1 MLGVEKNPMADSV
14 LYKDASVQHQL
25 YKTNEIAHAAHTLA
39 VTNAKF
45 LCKFNYGTDGNDR
58 IVDMELSDDLL
69 EFLYPALIEG
79 HEKLVQKKQ
88 KREEEIFRKFNQ
100 NSVNQIKRV
109 KYDKPWT
116 IVWWKD
122 GQITRSK
129 CAENDVW
136 SESAGFNACVAKR
149 YFQTAGAYN
158 KVLKT
163 YCKCEGNCHGAGGDT
178 PYEHG
183 YQMGYKAGAFDT
195 EIKEQD
201 KAFADGRNLG
211 YEEGYNV
218 GYDNGY
224 DDGCAAA
231 ETEAYNE
238 GYDAGRAYERSLI
251 VEEKDSK
258 N

>member
-1 MLGVEKNPMADSV
+1 MIGVEKNPVADSV

-25 YKTNEIAHAAHTLA
+25 YKTDEVARAAHQLA
-39 VTNAKF
+39 AVNAKF
-45 LCKFNYGTDGNDR
+45 LAKFNYGTDACDR
-58 IVDMELSDDLL
+58 IVDMELDKDLL
-69 EFLYPALIEG
+69 ENLYDALIDG
-79 HEKLVQKKQ
+79 HEKLVQEKQ
-88 KREEEIFRKFNQ
+88 KCEEEVRRKFNQ

-136 SESAGFNACVAKR
+136 SEAAGFNACVAKR

-163 YCKCEGNCHGAGGDT
+163 YCTDVHNDKITSWQDGYDT
-178 PYEHG
+178 G
-183 YQMGYKAGAFDT
+183 Y
-195 EIKEQD
+195 
-201 KAFADGRNLG
+201 ADGREDG
-211 YEEGYNV
+211 YYEGRED
-218 GYDNGY
+218 GYDEGFE
-224 DDGCAAA
+224 DGQ
-231 ETEAYNE
+231 N
-238 GYDAGRAYERSLI
+238 YERQERKEMKS
-251 VEEKDSK
+251 E

>member
-1 MLGVEKNPMADSV
+1 MLGIEKNPIPDSV

-25 YKTNEIAHAAHTLA
+25 YETNEIARAARQLA

-45 LCKFNYGTDGNDR
+45 LGKFNYSTDVNDR
-58 IVDMELSDDLL
+58 IVNMELSDDLL
-69 EFLYPALIEG
+69 ENIYAALVDG
-79 HEKLVQKKQ
+79 HEKLIQEKKQ
-88 KREEEIFRKFNQ
+88 RDEKVRRRFNE

-122 GQITRSK
+122 GDVTRSK
-129 CAENDVW
+129 CADSDVY

-163 YCKCEGNCHGAGGDT
+163 YCKNDGNGGNGSQ
-178 PYEHG
+178 YKHG
-183 YQMGYKAGAFDT
+183 YQTGYEDGFEAAKRKKYEDMSR
-195 EIKEQD
+195 EYD
-201 KAFADGRNLG
+201 SGRNLG
-211 YEEGYNV
+211 YEEGY
-218 GYDNGY
+218 
-224 DDGCAAA
+224 DDGYAAA
-231 ETEAYNE
+231 EVDAYNE
-238 GYDAGRAYERSLI
+238 GYDEGQKYERQLQK
-251 VEEKDSK
+251 ETNFE

>member
-1 MLGVEKNPMADSV
+1 MIDVEKCKTPDTAFYRSDAVTHLDVKVAD
-14 LYKDASVQHQL
+14 LAKTAHQL
-25 YKTNEIAHAAHTLA
+25 ASL
-39 VTNAKF
+39 NAKF
-45 LCKFNYGTDGNDR
+45 LAKFNYATDYAGN
-58 IVDMELSDDLL
+58 IMDMELSDDLL

-88 KREEEIFRKFNQ
+88 KREEEIYRKFNQ

-178 PYEHG
+178 QYEQG
-183 YQMGYKAGAFDT
+183 YQMGYETGAFDT
-195 EIKEQD
+195 ENKEQD
-201 KAFADGRNLG
+201 EAFADGRNLG
-211 YEEGYNV
+211 YEEGY
-218 GYDNGY
+218 
-224 DDGCAAA
+224 DDGYAAA
-231 ETEAYNE
+231 ESEVYSQ

>member
-1 MLGVEKNPMADSV
+1 MLGIEKNPIPDSV

-25 YKTNEIAHAAHTLA
+25 YETNEIARAARQFA

-45 LCKFNYGTDGNDR
+45 LGKFNYGTDVNDR
-58 IVDMELSDDLL
+58 IVNMELSDDLL
-69 EFLYPALIEG
+69 ENLYAALVDG
-79 HEKLVQKKQ
+79 HEKLIQEKKQ
-88 KREEEIFRKFNQ
+88 RDEKVRRRFNE

-122 GQITRSK
+122 GDVTRSK
-129 CAENDVW
+129 CADSDVY

-163 YCKCEGNCHGAGGDT
+163 YCKNDGNGGNGSQ
-178 PYEHG
+178 YKHG
-183 YQMGYKAGAFDT
+183 YQTGYEDGFEAAKRKKYEDMSR
-195 EIKEQD
+195 EYD
-201 KAFADGRNLG
+201 SGRNLG
-211 YEEGYNV
+211 YEEGY
-218 GYDNGY
+218 
-224 DDGCAAA
+224 DDGYAAA
-231 ETEAYNE
+231 EVDAYNE
-238 GYDAGRAYERSLI
+238 GYDEGQKYERQLQK
-251 VEEKDSK
+251 ETNFE